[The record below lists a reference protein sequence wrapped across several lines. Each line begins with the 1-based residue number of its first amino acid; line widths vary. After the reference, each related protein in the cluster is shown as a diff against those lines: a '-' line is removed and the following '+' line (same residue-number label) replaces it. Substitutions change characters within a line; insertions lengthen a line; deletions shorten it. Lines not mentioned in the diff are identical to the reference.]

1 MVSVVEGV
9 LVSEGE
15 WDDADSG
22 NSVDWDICD
31 WDSCVDEDS
40 AKEGSVDEDL
50 VKGDSVDEN
59 LVIEESVKEDWL
71 DRASVDE
78 NGGFSGVGVD
88 GEGWIIADVTGVDT
102 VDVSIEKKKRIDDS
116 RNHCN
121 KPDNTI
127 LKFLD

>member
-15 WDDADSG
+15 GDDGDSG
-22 NSVDWDICD
+22 DSVDWDICD

-50 VKGDSVDEN
+50 G
-59 LVIEESVKEDWL
+59 
-71 DRASVDE
+71 
-78 NGGFSGVGVD
+78 GGFSGVGVD

-102 VDVSIEKKKRIDDS
+102 VDVSVEKDRTHGT
-116 RNHCN
+116 RNHYN
-121 KPDNTI
+121 KPTSTI
-127 LKFLD
+127 LKYLS